1 MLWSARNLFLTQKS
15 VRHLGASPGIL
26 VIIIQSNGRVFA
38 AFREAAMPPPE
49 FGLLRLLSEALRA
62 GVFIGEVGW

>member
-1 MLWSARNLFLTQKS
+1 LP
-15 VRHLGASPGIL
+15 ASKREGIL
-26 VIIIQSNGRVFA
+26 AIIIQSNVRVFA
-38 AFREAAMPPPE
+38 AFREAAMYPHPPE